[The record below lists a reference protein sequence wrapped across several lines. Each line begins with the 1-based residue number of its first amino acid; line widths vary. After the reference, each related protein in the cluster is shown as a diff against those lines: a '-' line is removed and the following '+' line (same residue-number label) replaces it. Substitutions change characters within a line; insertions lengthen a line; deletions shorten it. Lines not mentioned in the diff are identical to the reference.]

1 MTMQENPKRTFKNL
15 RGNRMLFKKNIFLSI
30 SIALIMIFQ
39 IMFTGCD
46 LTVDN
51 PGPTGDVALD
61 DPGAHEAVWNGSRF
75 SLAQSLA
82 RLAFMGSEPALEAQ
96 AGERVHPIKLP
107 LVSGQLQD
115 DEINGEWNIAH
126 EARYT
131 AEEGVRRFERVMD
144 ESDFNSNPLVAKTL
158 MNAGY
163 ANRLLGENM
172 CAAVIDGGSEEPH
185 TVHLERAEDYFTRA
199 LNVAQQAN
207 EIGVVE
213 ASYAGRAQVRLLL
226 EDFDGAV
233 SDASMVGDDFI
244 HQMEYTITTD
254 DHYNFIFWL
263 NDNNPYRS
271 NTVHQ
276 VYYEDY
282 YENTGDPRVRWEDTE
297 DRTAFDLPWNRQ
309 LKYTSRSSPMEL
321 AKAAEMKLIEAENE
335 LNNGNWESAMEII
348 NDDIR
353 SNVISDNTGAPLDV
367 WDADNEEEAW
377 TALKRERGIVLWLE
391 GRRLGD
397 LRRWT
402 ENNTPGEMEDMSS
415 RSLCF
420 PISEGERQANENIP
434 LN

>member
-1 MTMQENPKRTFKNL
+1 MQIIKYN
-15 RGNRMLFKKNIFLSI
+15 FLQFSI
-30 SIALIMIFQ
+30 ILLLLFQ
-39 IMFTGCD
+39 IVLSGCD
-46 LTVDN
+46 LSVDN
-51 PGPTGDVALD
+51 PGPTGDLALD
-61 DPGAHEAVWNGSRF
+61 DPGALDAVWNGSRF
-75 SLAQSLA
+75 SLAQTLG
-82 RLAFMGSEPALEAQ
+82 RLAFIGSEPALESL

-107 LVSGQLQD
+107 LVSGQLQP

-144 ESDFNSNPLVAKTL
+144 ESEFNSSSLVAKTL

-172 CAAVIDGGSEEPH
+172 CSAVIDGGSEEPH
-185 TVHLERAEDYFTRA
+185 TVHLERAENYFTRA

-207 EIGVVE
+207 EVDVVE

-226 EDFDGAV
+226 NDYNGAV
-233 SDASMVGDDFI
+233 SDAGMVTDDFI
-244 HQMEYTITTD
+244 HQMEYTTTTD
-254 DHYNFIFWL
+254 EHYNFIYWL

-276 VYYEDY
+276 VYYENY
-282 YENTGDPRVRWEDTE
+282 YEDTGDPRVRWENTGE
-297 DRTAFDLPWNRQ
+297 RTAFDLPWNKQ
-309 LKYTSRSSPMEL
+309 LKYTSRSSPMAL
-321 AKAAEMKLIEAENE
+321 AKATEMQLIEAENE
-335 LNNGNWESAMEII
+335 LNNGNWEDAMDII

-353 SNVISDNTGAPLDV
+353 ANIISDDTGGALV
-367 WDADNEEEAW
+367 AWNADNEEEAW

-402 ENNTPGEMEDMSS
+402 ENNIPGDMEDMSS

-420 PISEGERQANENIP
+420 PISEGERQSNANIP